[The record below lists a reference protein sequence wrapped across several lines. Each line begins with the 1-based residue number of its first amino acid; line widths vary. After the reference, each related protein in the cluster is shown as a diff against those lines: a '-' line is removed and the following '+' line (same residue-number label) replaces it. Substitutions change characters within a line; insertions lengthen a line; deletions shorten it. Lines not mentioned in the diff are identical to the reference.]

1 VEGKKA
7 QTQLSKTKLEKVCK
21 SLKPIRAQLVCLS
34 FLSFDTALQKSSVA
48 KVHTFSWFMCRKI
61 LISRN
66 VRFASILLAN
76 AFPIFLI
83 ATSSPVSL
91 FTAELQAK
99 QEVFSTGSGPF

>member
-1 VEGKKA
+1 
-7 QTQLSKTKLEKVCK
+7 
-21 SLKPIRAQLVCLS
+21 
-34 FLSFDTALQKSSVA
+34 
-48 KVHTFSWFMCRKI
+48 MCRKI

>member
-1 VEGKKA
+1 
-7 QTQLSKTKLEKVCK
+7 LEKVCK